1 MSEFYLNSFRQHR
14 PCLGQHCIDSFVV
27 LLVAFTFVLIRGY
40 RTKKQFAQAKIELE
54 AQKSF
59 LCTRVS
65 QEFKTPLSII
75 IGLTERIKEEL
86 ATHPVNKNWVTI
98 DILSRQTENLYTL
111 IDSVASI
118 ANLDRV
124 PADANQKNGNI
135 IPYLQYLYE
144 CFSVFTEAKQIS
156 YTFHSDI
163 SELIT
168 NYDPEHVRVIFLNLI
183 GISIKQ
189 CSEGDHLNIRICRN
203 LVDKNYT
210 LEVSHDGRGVLPDGV
225 EIGLSIVEYL
235 VEKAGGW
242 MNKRK
247 EKENDTVYTVVLPL
261 ENRNELAEDR
271 PITIRKMAMNP
282 KNQNQVKN
290 NSQIHHENQKPIAL
304 IAQEN
309 RYLAFY
315 LTSLMEEKFHV
326 IVESD
331 GEGVLKKAMQ
341 IQPDIIISD
350 AVLSKK
356 NGFELCRELKQHPNT
371 EHIPVALI
379 TSTHSKEERVKGFT
393 SGADACFERPLH
405 EKEFLAVIN
414 QLLSSRKKIRETF
427 SRISGVKNKVEA
439 EEINFDEHLD
449 FLERVT
455 NIIYREITNTDNLI
469 EVLSQEICLSTSQL
483 NRKIKA
489 ITGMTTSN
497 YILMSRLNKARKQL
511 TNSRKPI
518 GEVAMECG
526 FNDFDYFS
534 RSFKKEYGV
543 TPTTFQRFPDRVTN
557 NTDSTNETISY
568 SISQIKRTHPSI

>member
-1 MSEFYLNSFRQHR
+1 MSALHNVCLNFISI
-14 PCLGQHCIDSFVV
+14 LSTNIDHAWGSITLIFLVV

-40 RTKKQFAQAKIELE
+40 RAKKQFAQAKIELE

-86 ATHPVNKNWVTI
+86 ATHSVNKNWVTI

-118 ANLDRV
+118 ENLDRA
-124 PADANQKNGNI
+124 PADSNQKNGNI

-156 YTFHSDI
+156 YMFHSDVSI
-163 SELIT
+163 LIT
-168 NYDPEHVRVIFLNLI
+168 KYDPEHARVIFLNLI

-189 CSEGDHLNIRICRN
+189 CNQGDHLNIRISRN
-203 LVDKNYT
+203 PADKNYT
-210 LEVSHDGRGVLPDGV
+210 IEVSHNGRGVLPDGV

-247 EKENDTVYTVVLPL
+247 EKENDTVYTVALPL
-261 ENRNELAEDR
+261 ENRKELAEDR
-271 PITIRKMAMNP
+271 PITIRKMAMNL
-282 KNQNQVKN
+282 KNQVQS

-309 RYLAFY
+309 RYFAFY
-315 LTSLMEEKFHV
+315 LASLIEEKFHV

-331 GEGVLKKAMQ
+331 GERVLKKAMQ

-379 TSTHSKEERVKGFT
+379 TSTHSKEERVRGFT

-427 SRISGVKNKVEA
+427 SRIYGVKNKVEA
-439 EEINFDEHLD
+439 EKTNFDEHLD

-469 EVLSQEICLSTSQL
+469 EVLSHEICLSTSQL
-483 NRKIKA
+483 NRKIK
-489 ITGMTTSN
+489 GHHRDDHF
-497 YILMSRLNKARKQL
+497 YLY
-511 TNSRKPI
+511 PY
-518 GEVAMECG
+518 V
-526 FNDFDYFS
+526 
-534 RSFKKEYGV
+534 SFK
-543 TPTTFQRFPDRVTN
+543 
-557 NTDSTNETISY
+557 
-568 SISQIKRTHPSI
+568 